1 MFILWLIL
9 AALAVLAAVV
19 LVRTVRFTP
28 GPAPAV
34 PAGEETIDRDKAVEN
49 LRTLVRCRTVSN
61 TDRAL
66 EDEAEF
72 EKLIHTLPE
81 LYPNVFKV
89 CKFERL
95 EDRALLFTW
104 TGKAHT
110 DPTVLMAHYDV
121 VDVDEAGWKK
131 PPFDA
136 GLEDCV
142 GKGNIFS

>member
-1 MFILWLIL
+1 MFVLWLIL
-9 AALAVLAAVV
+9 AALAVLVAVV

-28 GPAPAV
+28 GPAPTV

-72 EKLIHTLPE
+72 EKLVHTLPE

-95 EDRALLFTW
+95 EDRALLFLSLI
-104 TGKAHT
+104 H
-110 DPTVLMAHYDV
+110 
-121 VDVDEAGWKK
+121 
-131 PPFDA
+131 
-136 GLEDCV
+136 
-142 GKGNIFS
+142 I